1 VGFRGKENKVA
12 GTARNGPTATAAA
25 AALTGCWGRN
35 ARLVPPSLIDTLRA
49 SSRKRKMSEAKFNK
63 AVKIVQSLPKDGPIK
78 PTQDDQ
84 LYVRTPVFFSSS
96 VSQPKSL
103 SRHTPTRSFTV
114 TTSKVCAARRN
125 HGSFRTSL
133 AGSFRI

>member
-25 AALTGCWGRN
+25 AAALTGCWGN

-84 LYVRTPVFFSSS
+84 LYVRTPVFFFFVCLPTQILISPHPHPQFYSYYKQG
-96 VSQPKSL
+96 VCCEAQ
-103 SRHTPTRSFTV
+103 SRV
-114 TTSKVCAARRN
+114 
-125 HGSFRTSL
+125 
-133 AGSFRI
+133 I